1 MDGTE
6 GTQKRNVR
14 PKQLYILEFCPNF
27 PSTSTLTER
36 SGCIYFCL
44 LKGNCHEQ
52 FNLKKTA
59 WTFQVWFK
67 AASMQDKTAR
77 TWRVF
82 GGERD
87 HYRQKSRFRERKV
100 ARKPGMLPQTNLLK
114 CMRSSWQFPFKLFL
128 WLKFRF
134 KIRVLG
140 LTGTTRFFRLRFVTT
155 NSYTSFGSTVVLEMC
170 CAKERTTTS
179 L

>member
-1 MDGTE
+1 MAPRAHK
-6 GTQKRNVR
+6 KRNVR
-14 PKQLYILEFCPNF
+14 PKKLYILEFCPNF

-59 WTFQVWFK
+59 WTFRVWFK
-67 AASMQDKTAR
+67 AKPPAYNGSLAAKEKR
-77 TWRVF
+77 W
-82 GGERD
+82 
-87 HYRQKSRFRERKV
+87 FRGRKV

-114 CMRSSWQFPFKLFL
+114 CMRSSCQFPFKLFL